1 LGKRSQQTNIGL
13 TFEERVVYAENRK
26 KVEAELEKR
35 QIEEVYRQLGI
46 ALQKRIL
53 ERKTLVSN

>member
-1 LGKRSQQTNIGL
+1 L